1 MIQVTIA
8 RVFWW
13 TSNHLGQCKALLG
26 NLSLKIQS
34 WKKFLF
40 PSILHT
46 NALSF
51 CPSFCLSV
59 CQSVCLSVCLSP
71 PYPPPPPP
79 PLQPFCSSHP
89 LLGLSK
95 MFLDQASLL
104 GRGLDRGQCPVEHS
118 GEILSVHLSMYMSL
132 RTFSPSWEAGPGC
145 SKAIKKLAQSPI
157 GSTALPS
164 RRSNVSKWA
173 GQGYCCSYDAFG

>member
-1 MIQVTIA
+1 MI
-8 RVFWW
+8 F
-13 TSNHLGQCKALLG
+13 TSYSVDHGGEHWMELWINPQLL
-26 NLSLKIQS
+26 KRCEHI
-34 WKKFLF
+34 F
-40 PSILHT
+40 I
-46 NALSF
+46 
-51 CPSFCLSV
+51 CLSV

-79 PLQPFCSSHP
+79 PLQPFCSSYP
-89 LLGLSK
+89 LLGLSN

-173 GQGYCCSYDAFG
+173 GQGYRCSYDAFG